1 MLTLYKVGNEKET
14 HLTFNSILEVETFL
28 NGVYDQV
35 KCVQYSDGVL
45 FNCYTT
51 AISQWKKSD
60 WILSMFDSSGDKID
74 VKEWNN

>member
-1 MLTLYKVGNEKET
+1 MLILYKVGNEKEAR
-14 HLTFNSILEVETFL
+14 LNFNSILEVETFL

-35 KCVQYSDGVL
+35 KGVRYSDGIL

-51 AISQWKKSD
+51 EDGLLTRSC

-74 VKEWNN
+74 VKDWE

>member
-14 HLTFNSILEVETFL
+14 RLTFNSMLEVETFL

-35 KCVQYSDGVL
+35 KGTRYSDGIL

-51 AISQWKKSD
+51 AMSQWKKSD

-74 VKEWNN
+74 VKDWK